1 MSANRKLL
9 ADVQSTLKKV
19 EEGVQ
24 LFDEVWGKVYSAG
37 PQSLKEKYEGDLK
50 KEIKKLQRLRDQ
62 IKVWIGSNDIKDK
75 NALIE
80 ARKTIEQK
88 MEQFKIC
95 EKDTKTKAYSKEGL
109 AREARLDPKE
119 AEKEEK
125 FTWLN
130 HNMTALNDLIDS
142 LEADLER
149 LSKGGKSKNKEQ
161 TDNLTKR
168 IKKYKWHVLR
178 LDQLIKLID
187 NDDLDPSRID
197 SIKDDVEYFIEVS
210 NKLFSFE

>member
-210 NKLFSFE
+210 KKLFNFE